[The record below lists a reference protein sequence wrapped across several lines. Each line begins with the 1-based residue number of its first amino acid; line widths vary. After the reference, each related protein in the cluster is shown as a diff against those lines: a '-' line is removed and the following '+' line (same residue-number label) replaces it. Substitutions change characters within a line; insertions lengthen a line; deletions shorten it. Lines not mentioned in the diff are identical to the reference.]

1 MNVPIKPEF
10 EKFIEEQVKAGK
22 FASPAAVLE
31 AGLERLM
38 FDELDEQDLAA
49 IEESRSQ
56 IARGEDMDWREVS
69 ARLRSKYLAE

>member
-56 IARGEDMDWREVS
+56 IARGEDMDWRPVS